1 MKRMK
6 SKIFLFALFFFGGI
20 ALANAQ
26 FVDQKPINEL
36 DADYI
41 RVWSDSGP
49 LLSSKITV
57 RVDYG
62 QGGRMPQ
69 ITDDRRRAM
78 SFNGMIAVLN
88 MFSKEG
94 FELIEIVRD
103 SKDETEIFY
112 LKRKEGFV
120 PYRGTAEG
128 TVEYEP
134 ATRSR

>member
-1 MKRMK
+1 MKIK
-6 SKIFLFALFFFGGI
+6 FLLPILFLLGSI
-20 ALANAQ
+20 SLANAQ
-26 FVDQKPINEL
+26 YVNEKVISEL

-41 RVWSDSGP
+41 RIWSDSGP

-62 QGGRMPQ
+62 QGGRIPQ
-69 ITDDRRRAM
+69 ITDNRRRVV

-94 FELIEIVRD
+94 FELIEVVRD

-112 LKRKEGFV
+112 LKRKEESKKS
-120 PYRGTAEG
+120 PASMEEG
-128 TVEYEP
+128 ISSDE
-134 ATRSR
+134 